1 MEGWETVKL
10 ADICNVNYG
19 ESPARI
25 LSDEGNIPVIGTG
38 GTERLGTDFLYEGES
53 IIIGRKGT
61 IDNPLYVNGKFWSID
76 TTYYLTNFQDID
88 VKWLFYFLKTIDF
101 NLLNEATGVPSLS
114 REALYRI
121 KIGKPKFL
129 PEQTAIARILSTV
142 DKAIE
147 KTERLIAKYQRIKT
161 GLIHDLLTR
170 GIDEHGRIRSE
181 ATHRFKDSPL
191 GRIPEEWKIVR
202 LKDCAKF
209 LDNRRR
215 PIKEADRQNMKGEFP
230 YYGAS
235 GIIDYIN
242 DFIFDEELILLGEDG
257 ENILSRNLPL
267 AFIAKGRYWVN
278 NHAHVIKPNED
289 MNMGYLCM
297 QLEAFDYAPLNTSS
311 AQPKITK
318 NKIEEI
324 FIAKPFKDEQDKIAE
339 KLNCIDNYLKTEIN
353 QLSKFLSLKTA
364 LMQDLLSGRVRVP
377 TEMIERKV
385 EAGEV
390 KTA

>member
-1 MEGWETVKL
+1 MQGWETVKL

-121 KIGKPKFL
+121 KIRKPKLL

-142 DKAIE
+142 DKAVE
-147 KTERLIAKYQRIKT
+147 QNEWLIAKYQRMKT
-161 GLIHDLLTR
+161 GLMQDLLTR

-181 ATHRFKDSPL
+181 TIHRFKDSPM
-191 GRIPEEWKIVR
+191 GRIPEEWEVKEVGQVTSITTGSKDTQNKIDDGDYPFFVR
-202 LKDCAKF
+202 SQTVERINSFSFDGEAVLTSGDGVGVGKIYHYINGKFDFHQRVYMMYNFKADELDGKYFFQFFRNNFFNEVSKYSAKTTVDSVRMEMISKM
-209 LDNRRR
+209 LIPLP
-215 PIKEADRQNMKGEFP
+215 PIKEQVRIAR
-230 YYGAS
+230 
-235 GIIDYIN
+235 
-242 DFIFDEELILLGEDG
+242 ILFEH
-257 ENILSRNLPL
+257 EQ
-267 AFIAKGRYWVN
+267 F
-278 NHAHVIKPNED
+278 
-289 MNMGYLCM
+289 
-297 QLEAFDYAPLNTSS
+297 LEQEIYHL
-311 AQPKITK
+311 TK
-318 NKIEEI
+318 
-324 FIAKPFKDEQDKIAE
+324 
-339 KLNCIDNYLKTEIN
+339 LHYLKTG
-353 QLSKFLSLKTA
+353 

-377 TEMIERKV
+377 SDMIGRIG
-385 EAGEV
+385 EAGEA